1 MRSGGVQSMTGF
13 GSAERENARLRVSAT
28 ARSVNHRFL
37 DLVLRLPEEMRPLE
51 AEVRSLATERFGRGR
66 LEVKVQV
73 ETPAD
78 APVEV
83 ELHRGAAE
91 ALAAHVRELVRA
103 GVLEGGLAAGDLL
116 RLPDVVRLRSS
127 VASWTDADTALAVE
141 AVGACLDALG
151 EARRAEGERLRSVL
165 DERVEALAGW
175 QEKLAARREAVRA
188 TLFESLRARLQELLG
203 DSGLDE
209 RVVVQEAAV
218 LAERSDVREE
228 LDRLASHLA
237 AFRECLAAG
246 GAVGRKLDF
255 LAQEVHRELNTLGA
269 KCRDTEMA
277 AVVVEAKLACEQIR
291 EQVQNLE

>member
-1 MRSGGVQSMTGF
+1 MSRGAVQSMTGF
-13 GSAERENARLRVSAT
+13 GSAERESGRLRVSVS

-37 DLVLRLPEEMRPLE
+37 DLVLRLPEELRPLE
-51 AEVRSLATERFGRGR
+51 GDVRSLATDRFARGR
-66 LEVKVQV
+66 IEVKVQI
-73 ETPAD
+73 ETPAE

-127 VASWTDADTALAVE
+127 AAAWTEEDGVLALA
-141 AVGACLDALG
+141 AVGACLDALA
-151 EARRAEGERLRSVL
+151 EARLAEGERLRSVL
-165 DERVEALAGW
+165 DERLAALATW
-175 QEKLAARREAVRA
+175 REELDSRREDVRTALFA
-188 TLFESLRARLQELLG
+188 TLSERLQELLG
-203 DSGLDE
+203 GSGIDE

-228 LDRLASHLA
+228 LDRLASHLT
-237 AFRECLAAG
+237 AFRECLAEG

-255 LAQEVHRELNTLGA
+255 LAQEVHRELNTLGS
-269 KCRDTEMA
+269 KCRDTAMA
-277 AVVVEAKLACEQIR
+277 ATVVEAKLACEQIR